1 MLENAKMAEKF
12 RTKLRAKL
20 YTKLCTKFYTKF
32 YTKLC
37 TKLYTKFCTKLC
49 TKLYAYGGSTR
60 SSASGPR
67 YIPDTR
73 ASAKYTP
80 YIHLGSH
87 LIFYPS
93 FLTSSLPRGHQ
104 NDSQQTTVAG
114 AGRPL
119 PEPDDHRWS

>member
-1 MLENAKMAEKF
+1 MRLY
-12 RTKLRAKL
+12 TKL
-20 YTKLCTKFYTKF
+20 YTKLC
-32 YTKLC
+32 TKLC
-37 TKLYTKFCTKLC
+37 TKLYTKLC
-49 TKLYAYGGSTR
+49 TKLYAYGGSTRSSAYGGSTR

-93 FLTSSLPRGHQ
+93 FLPYILP
-104 NDSQQTTVAG
+104 T
-114 AGRPL
+114 
-119 PEPDDHRWS
+119 